1 LNFKFI
7 NVFYLFT
14 IEVTVMGS
22 WILRWNFDRPNYAP
36 GEVALVS
43 FWFENLGD
51 TPLYIS
57 DILLEFDFGV
67 YSLGSTV
74 SGIIQPRRNVYVGSA
89 RIQIPSNVVGRRL
102 FTIRYYIYEYING
115 TWIDL
120 NYYKHGW
127 YFINIYP
134 RPLYRVFISRG
145 IRGEDRIIGDYIVEK
160 VKEWGFET
168 VTVGVEIIVPEEQ
181 VPMRVRDEIMRA
193 DALIAIATPRFLD
206 ALTGLW
212 KTLEWLHGETGI
224 AYGVGKPL
232 LILKDKRVHLGGLPG
247 YLASL
252 RQVPVIEFDPFNLE
266 ELGTKLSAIM
276 PQFREWIENRRSQEF
291 FEALAK
297 LAVTGLA
304 LLGGL
309 VVLSGIVGSISES
322 SKR

>member
-1 LNFKFI
+1 VI
-7 NVFYLFT
+7 V
-14 IEVTVMGS
+14 VGSGS

-36 GEVALVS
+36 GEIALVS
-43 FWFENLGD
+43 FWFENSGD

-57 DILLEFDFGV
+57 DISLEFDFGV

-74 SGIIQPRRNVYVGSA
+74 SGIIRPRRNVYVGSA
-89 RIQIPSNVVGRRL
+89 RIQIPSNVVGRRV
-102 FTIRYYIYEYING
+102 FTIKYHIYEYING
-115 TWIDL
+115 VWIDL
-120 NYYKHGW
+120 GYYEQGL
-127 YFINIYP
+127 YFISIYP
-134 RPLYRVFISRG
+134 RPLYRVFVSRG
-145 IRGEDRIIGDYIVEK
+145 IRDEDRIIGDYIVEMI
-160 VKEWGFET
+160 KEWGFET
-168 VTVGVEIIVPEEQ
+168 VTVGVEVIVPEEQ

-224 AYGVGKPL
+224 AYGIGKPL

-252 RQVPVIEFDPFNLE
+252 RQVPVVEFDPFNLE
-266 ELGTKLSAIM
+266 ELRIKLSAIM
-276 PQFREWIENRRSQEF
+276 PQFREWIENKRSQEF

-297 LAVTGLA
+297 LAITGLA
-304 LLGGL
+304 TLGGL
-309 VVLSGIVGSISES
+309 VVLSGIVGSIFGS